1 MKKFI
6 INLTIILPILI
17 FSKMSF
23 SSILSEKKV
32 LIDNSKNQQ
41 IRIAE
46 NRNNIPI
53 IEVNPS
59 DKNQVSH
66 NYYQEFHVNK
76 KGLKINN
83 HPIYPAKLIISEVTS
98 NNKSYIYGNININTE
113 KTHHLIV
120 NPNGINCNR
129 CSFDNLTTLTA
140 FSVQH
145 INNQGE
151 YKPNTVQ
158 KGTINISK
166 LKNNYND
173 LNLIANKIRFNKEN
187 HSEGSIKIY
196 NGDVKITKDEIIIP
210 DIFPE
215 AIPQQRKRKNILI
228 RPAATVNT
236 PYLFIHS
243 ENEFNIA
250 NNGIINTKRAEISTL
265 GEFQGKVFSAI
276 NITRPDDKK
285 TSSISMNNISLKNTL
300 LLVDSSSLLLMAPN
314 LTNDDIQYNNTLLLR
329 NGAKIN
335 IGQGFGFNK

>member
-98 NNKSYIYGNININTE
+98 NNKSYI
-113 KTHHLIV
+113 
-120 NPNGINCNR
+120 
-129 CSFDNLTTLTA
+129 
-140 FSVQH
+140 
-145 INNQGE
+145 
-151 YKPNTVQ
+151 
-158 KGTINISK
+158 
-166 LKNNYND
+166 
-173 LNLIANKIRFNKEN
+173 
-187 HSEGSIKIY
+187 
-196 NGDVKITKDEIIIP
+196 
-210 DIFPE
+210 
-215 AIPQQRKRKNILI
+215 
-228 RPAATVNT
+228 
-236 PYLFIHS
+236 
-243 ENEFNIA
+243 
-250 NNGIINTKRAEISTL
+250 
-265 GEFQGKVFSAI
+265 
-276 NITRPDDKK
+276 
-285 TSSISMNNISLKNTL
+285 
-300 LLVDSSSLLLMAPN
+300 
-314 LTNDDIQYNNTLLLR
+314 
-329 NGAKIN
+329 
-335 IGQGFGFNK
+335 